1 MIVMILENV
10 STALRGELTRWL
22 IEPHS
27 GVFVGHVN
35 AMVRERLWEKC
46 CKVTGSTGGVV
57 QIWSTNTE
65 QRFAMRLHGTTQ
77 RTIVESYPHTRGG
90 EPTVANSLACAGRY
104 PHTRGGEPRFAG
116 LPLPS
121 RSLSPHAWG

>member
-22 IEPHS
+22 LEPHT

-35 AMVRERLWEKC
+35 ALVRERLWEKC
-46 CKVTGSTGGVV
+46 CQASGATSGVE

-77 RTIVESYPHTRGG
+77 RAIVEL
-90 EPTVANSLACAGRY
+90 E
-104 PHTRGGEPRFAG
+104 G
-116 LPLPS
+116 LQLISIPDPPEKVQKKLKATA
-121 RSLSPHAWG
+121 RRAARQDK